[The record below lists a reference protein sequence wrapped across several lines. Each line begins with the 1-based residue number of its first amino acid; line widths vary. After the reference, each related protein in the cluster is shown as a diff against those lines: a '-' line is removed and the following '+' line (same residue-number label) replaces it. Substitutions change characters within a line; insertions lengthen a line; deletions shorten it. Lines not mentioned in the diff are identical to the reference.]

1 MEQEKLAEMI
11 KSLIEKD
18 KENFIKKEGIVET
31 KKYETGKEVSVN
43 KKLNI
48 NFDNNYLQEIP
59 SENVE
64 ASVNKKLNINFNNNY
79 LQEIPFENVEVETE
93 KALLINTTL
102 SGYIWVNKKHCY
114 KSKKYQFKPVFLI
127 KVFNEMT
134 YNIETNG
141 DPDEPATIKG
151 AHIKW

>member
-11 KSLIEKD
+11 KELIEKD
-18 KENFIKKEGIVET
+18 KENFTKKEEKMET
-31 KKYETGKEVSVN
+31 KNYKTGKEVSVN

-48 NFDNNYLQEIP
+48 NWDNNYLQEIFFD
-59 SENVE
+59 NVE
-64 ASVNKKLNINFNNNY
+64 A
-79 LQEIPFENVEVETE
+79 ETE
-93 KALLINTTL
+93 KALLIDTTL
-102 SGYIWVNKKHCY
+102 SGLIWVNKKHCY

-151 AHIKW
+151 AYIKW

>member
-18 KENFIKKEGIVET
+18 KENFVKKEGIVET
-31 KKYETGKEVSVN
+31 KNYKTGKEVSVN
-43 KKLNI
+43 KKINI
-48 NFDNNYLQEIP
+48 DFDNNYLQEIHF
-59 SENVE
+59 
-64 ASVNKKLNINFNNNY
+64 K
-79 LQEIPFENVEVETE
+79 NVEVETE
-93 KALLINTTL
+93 EALLIKTL
-102 SGYIWVNKKHCY
+102 CGNVWVNKKHCY

-141 DPDEPATIKG
+141 DPDEPASIKG
-151 AHIKW
+151 ANIKW

>member
-1 MEQEKLAEMI
+1 MNKEKLAEMI
-11 KSLIEKD
+11 KTLIEKD
-18 KENFIKKEGIVET
+18 KENFTKKEENMET
-31 KKYETGKEVSVN
+31 KKYKTGKEVSVN

-48 NFDNNYLQEIP
+48 NWDNNYLQEIYFD
-59 SENVE
+59 NVE
-64 ASVNKKLNINFNNNY
+64 A
-79 LQEIPFENVEVETE
+79 ETD

-102 SGYIWVNKKHCY
+102 SGLIWVNKKHCY

-127 KVFNEMT
+127 KVFNELT

-151 AHIKW
+151 AYIKW

>member
-1 MEQEKLAEMI
+1 MEKEKLTEMI

-18 KENFIKKEGIVET
+18 KENFVKKEGIVET
-31 KKYETGKEVSVN
+31 KKYKTGKEVSVN

-48 NFDNNYLQEIP
+48 NFD
-59 SENVE
+59 
-64 ASVNKKLNINFNNNY
+64 NNY

>member
-1 MEQEKLAEMI
+1 MDQEKFAEMTKLLI

-18 KENFIKKEGIVET
+18 KENFMKKEGIVEVPSRNEVNEKLQKKEVKMET
-31 KKYETGKEVSVN
+31 KNYKTGKEVSVN

-48 NFDNNYLQEIP
+48 NWE
-59 SENVE
+59 
-64 ASVNKKLNINFNNNY
+64 NNY
-79 LQEIPFENVEVETE
+79 LQEIPFENVEAETE

>member
-1 MEQEKLAEMI
+1 MEQEKLAAMI
-11 KSLIEKD
+11 KELIEKD
-18 KENFIKKEGIVET
+18 KENFTKKEENMET
-31 KKYETGKEVSVN
+31 KNYKTGKEVSVN

-48 NFDNNYLQEIP
+48 NWDNNYLQEVYFD
-59 SENVE
+59 NVE
-64 ASVNKKLNINFNNNY
+64 A
-79 LQEIPFENVEVETE
+79 ETE
-93 KALLINTTL
+93 KALLIDTTL
-102 SGYIWVNKKHCY
+102 SGLIWVNKKHCY

-127 KVFNEMT
+127 KVFNELT

>member
-1 MEQEKLAEMI
+1 MEKEKLTEMI

-31 KKYETGKEVSVN
+31 KKYKTGKEVSVN

-59 SENVE
+59 F
-64 ASVNKKLNINFNNNY
+64 K
-79 LQEIPFENVEVETE
+79 NVEVETE
-93 KALLINTTL
+93 EALLINTL
-102 SGYIWVNKKHCY
+102 SGNVWVNKKHCY

-127 KVFNEMT
+127 KIFNEMN
-134 YNIETNG
+134 YKLINYIN
-141 DPDEPATIKG
+141 PDKPVSIKG
-151 AHIKW
+151 ADIEW

>member
-1 MEQEKLAEMI
+1 MDQEKLIEMAN
-11 KSLIEKD
+11 KLMERVKKD
-18 KENFIKKEGIVET
+18 KENFIKNNNLLVVPSRNEVNEKLQKKEEKMET
-31 KKYETGKEVSVN
+31 KKYISK
-43 KKLNI
+43 I

-59 SENVE
+59 WENV
-64 ASVNKKLNINFNNNY
+64 L
-79 LQEIPFENVEVETE
+79 VETD
-93 KALLINTTL
+93 KAVLIDTTL
-102 SGYIWVNKKHCY
+102 SGHIWVNKKHCY

>member
-1 MEQEKLAEMI
+1 MVQEKLAEMI

-18 KENFIKKEGIVET
+18 KENFVKKEGIVET
-31 KKYETGKEVSVN
+31 KKYKTGKEVSVN

-48 NFDNNYLQEIP
+48 NFD
-59 SENVE
+59 
-64 ASVNKKLNINFNNNY
+64 NNY

-134 YNIETNG
+134 YNIETYG

-151 AHIKW
+151 GHIKW

>member
-1 MEQEKLAEMI
+1 MEKEKLAEMI

-31 KKYETGKEVSVN
+31 KNYKTGKEVSVN

-48 NFDNNYLQEIP
+48 D
-59 SENVE
+59 
-64 ASVNKKLNINFNNNY
+64 FNNNY

-93 KALLINTTL
+93 KALLIDTTL

-151 AHIKW
+151 ADIQW

>member
-1 MEQEKLAEMI
+1 MEKLAEMI

-18 KENFIKKEGIVET
+18 KENFVKKEGIVET
-31 KKYETGKEVSVN
+31 KKYKTGKEVSVN

-48 NFDNNYLQEIP
+48 NFD
-59 SENVE
+59 
-64 ASVNKKLNINFNNNY
+64 NNY

-134 YNIETNG
+134 YNIETDG
-141 DPDEPATIKG
+141 DPDEPASIKG

>member
-1 MEQEKLAEMI
+1 MEKEKLAEMI

-18 KENFIKKEGIVET
+18 KENFVKKEGIVET
-31 KKYETGKEVSVN
+31 KNYKTGKEVSVN

-48 NFDNNYLQEIP
+48 NFD
-59 SENVE
+59 
-64 ASVNKKLNINFNNNY
+64 NNY

>member
-31 KKYETGKEVSVN
+31 KKYKTGGEVSVN

-48 NFDNNYLQEIP
+48 NFD
-59 SENVE
+59 
-64 ASVNKKLNINFNNNY
+64 NNY

>member
-1 MEQEKLAEMI
+1 MDQEKLTAMI

-18 KENFIKKEGIVET
+18 KENFVKKEGNMKTEEVKVYASRNEVN
-31 KKYETGKEVSVN
+31 KKLQN

-48 NFDNNYLQEIP
+48 NFD
-59 SENVE
+59 
-64 ASVNKKLNINFNNNY
+64 NNY

-134 YNIETNG
+134 YNVETNG
-141 DPDEPATIKG
+141 DPNQPASIKG
-151 AHIKW
+151 ADIRW

>member
-1 MEQEKLAEMI
+1 MEQEKLVAMI
-11 KSLIEKD
+11 KELIEKD
-18 KENFIKKEGIVET
+18 KENFTKKEGNNMET
-31 KKYETGKEVSVN
+31 KNYKTGKEVSVN

-48 NFDNNYLQEIP
+48 NWDNNYLQEIYFHD
-59 SENVE
+59 VE
-64 ASVNKKLNINFNNNY
+64 A
-79 LQEIPFENVEVETE
+79 ETE
-93 KALLINTTL
+93 KALLIDTTL
-102 SGYIWVNKKHCY
+102 SGLIWVNKKHCY

-127 KVFNEMT
+127 KVFNELT

>member
-1 MEQEKLAEMI
+1 MEQEKLTEMI

-18 KENFIKKEGIVET
+18 KENFIKKNGLLEVPSRNEVNEKLQKKEKKMET
-31 KKYETGKEVSVN
+31 KKYISK
-43 KKLNI
+43 I
-48 NFDNNYLQEIP
+48 NFD
-59 SENVE
+59 
-64 ASVNKKLNINFNNNY
+64 NNY

-93 KALLINTTL
+93 KALLINTTW
-102 SGYIWVNKKHCY
+102 SGFIWVNKKHCY

-151 AHIKW
+151 SAIKW

>member
-1 MEQEKLAEMI
+1 MEKEKLAEMI
-11 KSLIEKD
+11 KSLLEKD
-18 KENFIKKEGIVET
+18 KENFVKKEGIVET
-31 KKYETGKEVSVN
+31 KKYKTGNEVSVN

-48 NFDNNYLQEIP
+48 NFD
-59 SENVE
+59 
-64 ASVNKKLNINFNNNY
+64 NNY

>member
-18 KENFIKKEGIVET
+18 KENFIKKEGNMET
-31 KKYETGKEVSVN
+31 KNYKTGKEVKVN

-48 NFDNNYLQEIP
+48 DFD
-59 SENVE
+59 
-64 ASVNKKLNINFNNNY
+64 NNY

-93 KALLINTTL
+93 KALLINTL

-134 YNIETNG
+134 YNVETNG
-141 DPDEPATIKG
+141 DPDEPASIKG
-151 AHIKW
+151 AYIKW

>member
-18 KENFIKKEGIVET
+18 KENFIKKNNLLVVPSRNEVNEKLQKKEGIVET
-31 KKYETGKEVSVN
+31 KKYKTGKEVSVN

-59 SENVE
+59 FENVE
-64 ASVNKKLNINFNNNY
+64 A
-79 LQEIPFENVEVETE
+79 ETE

-151 AHIKW
+151 AYIKW